1 MSQLRDTD
9 LMNVFA
15 SFIHDRIVTPGDGLI
30 IFQGMQDST
39 AETIKSLEGFD
50 IAWVV
55 MHAADRFL
63 KFAAECQAMAKSS
76 RQQENKRVWNG
87 LAERWLRCAKLL
99 EQFETGLRSPELKRR
114 QKHLK
119 LVTH

>member
-1 MSQLRDTD
+1 MTQSGHS
-9 LMNVFA
+9 VV
-15 SFIHDRIVTPGDGLI
+15 RIVAAQNDGPTP
-30 IFQGMQDST
+30 FPRHWSHN
-39 AETIKSLEGFD
+39 
-50 IAWVV
+50 VV
-55 MHAADRFL
+55 VVQENSRTSRYYAKGTHMMHAADRFL
-63 KFAAECQAMAKSS
+63 KFAAECQAIAKSS

-99 EQFETGLRSPELKRR
+99 EQFDTELRSPELKRR